1 MDSRDLYYRVC
12 VTVFLLQLADVKSL
26 PGVRELVRLRPREG
40 EHHLALVHWI
50 LSSKSFAVKTLQK
63 DEVRASSC
71 EHDHESL
78 SSKVLLC
85 LQFVSVHLC
94 QYANLCDLTENQGIT
109 APVPD
114 FLFELEYCDQMNA
127 RFEKT
132 RGERDVFYAFHGS
145 RLENFHS
152 IVHNG
157 LHCHLN
163 KVSAT
168 VTSLQIRDVLLFLF
182 N

>member
-1 MDSRDLYYRVC
+1 MN
-12 VTVFLLQLADVKSL
+12 SL

-40 EHHLALVHWI
+40 DHHLALTHWI

-63 DEVRASSC
+63 DEVRHYKYKYIKCLLILAFLFTVCFS
-71 EHDHESL
+71 DL
-78 SSKVLLC
+78 YQYSK
-85 LQFVSVHLC
+85 
-94 QYANLCDLTENQGIT
+94 LCDLTENEGIS

-132 RGERDVFYAFHGS
+132 RADRDVFYAFHGS

-152 IVHNG
+152 IIHNG

-163 KVSAT
+163 KVSAVIT
-168 VTSLQIRDVLLFLF
+168 ASSASTCVM
-182 N
+182 